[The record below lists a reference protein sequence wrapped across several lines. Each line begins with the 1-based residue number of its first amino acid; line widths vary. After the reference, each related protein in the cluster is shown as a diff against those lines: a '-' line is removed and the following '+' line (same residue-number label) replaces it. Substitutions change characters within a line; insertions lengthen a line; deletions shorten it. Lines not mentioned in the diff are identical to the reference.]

1 MKKIIATIS
10 AIPILV
16 LIAYGPGEA
25 LNALSQ
31 ILVIAFK
38 SMYEFIKIL
47 FTLGFI
53 QNEIEHL
60 TTYLITG
67 FVISAFSS
75 FIGIKIGKASYK
87 LGYAILAIPIGFI
100 FSLIFQ
106 IL

>member
-1 MKKIIATIS
+1 MKKIIATILV
-10 AIPILV
+10 IPILV
-16 LIAYGPGEA
+16 LIAYGPLES
-25 LNALSQ
+25 LNALNQ
-31 ILVIAFK
+31 ILGIVFESIF
-38 SMYEFIKIL
+38 EFIKIL

-67 FVISAFSS
+67 FVISAISS
-75 FIGIKIGKASYK
+75 FFGIKIGKAGYK
-87 LGYAILAIPIGFI
+87 LGYAILAIPVGFI